1 MYTRRTV
8 AGLAAAYA
16 RKEDGRMKGRRVVM
30 VCLCCAV
37 LGAVWGAG
45 MAFGA
50 GAAPAAGVASDYN
63 DQWPAWRGPEANG
76 VARNA
81 DPPVKWDEKTNVKWK
96 VEIPG
101 SGHASPIVWK
111 DRVFVLTSI
120 PSGEK
125 AGSGDQ
131 KPAAAAI
138 PGIPMKNPGG
148 VQKFEVLCLDRKDH
162 STVWRR
168 TVAEKAPHAA
178 THADGSWASGSPV
191 TDGERLYAFFGSNGL
206 YCLDMNGNPLWD
218 KDLGKMKVRMNFGE
232 GSSPVLCGDRLIV
245 NWDHEAGSFIVAFDK
260 KTGDQLWKIPRE
272 EATSWATP
280 LVVVVGG
287 RRQMG
292 TKATKS
298 ILHYNQVTWDVVVG
312 GKPQVITSATKR
324 IRSYDVATGALVWEC
339 GGMTENV
346 IPSPVAAGGMAYM
359 MSGYRGNALVCVDL
373 SKAKGDITN
382 SPAVLWKYDRD
393 TSYAPSPLLYD
404 GALYFLKSNAEEL
417 SCLEAKTGKV
427 HFSAQKIEGLKGV
440 YSSPVGAK
448 GRVYITGRNG
458 VTVVIQLGPEYKV
471 LATNALDD
479 SFTASAALVGKEMFL
494 RGFKALYCIT
504 EK

>member
-1 MYTRRTV
+1 M
-8 AGLAAAYA
+8 
-16 RKEDGRMKGRRVVM
+16 
-30 VCLCCAV
+30 

-125 AGSGDQ
+125 SGSGDQ
-131 KPAAAAI
+131 KPAGAAI

-148 VQKFEVLCLDRKDH
+148 VRKFEVLCLDRKDH

-206 YCLDMNGNPLWD
+206 YCLDMNGKPLWE
-218 KDLGKMKVRMNFGE
+218 KDLGQMKVRFNFGE

-260 KTGDQLWKIPRE
+260 KTGDPLWKSPRE

-280 LVVVVGG
+280 MVV
-287 RRQMG
+287 
-292 TKATKS
+292 
-298 ILHYNQVTWDVVVG
+298 DVG
-312 GKPQVITSATKR
+312 GKPQVITSATKA
-324 IRSYDVATGALVWEC
+324 IRSYDPATGAVIWEC
-339 GGMTENV
+339 GGMTQNV
-346 IPSPVAAGGMAYM
+346 IPSPATGGGMAYM
-359 MSGYRGNALVCVDL
+359 MSGYKGNALLCVDL

-382 SPAVLWKYDRD
+382 SPAILWKHDRD
-393 TSYAPSPLLYD
+393 TPYAPSPLLYD
-404 GALYFLKSNAEEL
+404 NMLYFLKSNIEEL
-417 SCLEAKTGKV
+417 SCFDAKTGKP
-427 HFSAQKIEGLKGV
+427 HFNAQKLEGLK
-440 YSSPVGAK
+440 
-448 GRVYITGRNG
+448 
-458 VTVVIQLGPEYKV
+458 
-471 LATNALDD
+471 
-479 SFTASAALVGKEMFL
+479 
-494 RGFKALYCIT
+494 
-504 EK
+504 

>member
-1 MYTRRTV
+1 
-8 AGLAAAYA
+8 
-16 RKEDGRMKGRRVVM
+16 MKGRWIVM
-30 VCLCCAV
+30 MCLCCAV

-45 MAFGA
+45 VALGA
-50 GAAPAAGVASDYN
+50 EAAPAAGAAPDYN

-81 DPPVKWDEKTNVKWK
+81 DPPMKWDEKTNVKWK

-101 SGHASPIVWK
+101 GGHASPIVWK

-148 VQKFEVLCLDRKDH
+148 AQKFEVLCLDRKDG
-162 STVWRR
+162 SLVWRR
-168 TVAEKAPHAA
+168 TAAEKAPHAA

-206 YCLDMNGNPLWD
+206 YCLDMNGKPLWD
-218 KDLGKMKVRMNFGE
+218 KDLGKMKVRMDFGE
-232 GSSPVLCGDRLIV
+232 GSSPVLCGDRIIV

-280 LVVVVGG
+280 LVV
-287 RRQMG
+287 
-292 TKATKS
+292 
-298 ILHYNQVTWDVVVG
+298 DVG
-312 GKPQVITSATKR
+312 GKPQVITSATKA
-324 IRSYDVATGALVWEC
+324 IRSYDPATGAVIWEC
-339 GGMTENV
+339 GGMVQNV
-346 IPSPVAAGGMAYM
+346 IPSPVAGGGLAWM
-359 MSGYRGNALVCVDL
+359 MSGYRGNALLCVDL

-382 SPAVLWKYDRD
+382 SPAILWKHDRD
-393 TSYAPSPLLYD
+393 TPYSPSPLLYD
-404 GALYFLKSNAEEL
+404 GTLYFLKSNAEEL

-440 YSSPVGAK
+440 YCSPVGAK

-458 VTVVIQLGPEYKV
+458 VTVVLEKRPAYEV
-471 LATNALDD
+471 LATNKLDD
-479 SFTASAALVGKEMFL
+479 NFTASAALVGKEMFL
-494 RGFKALYCIT
+494 RGHKALYCIA

>member
-1 MYTRRTV
+1 MYTRRAV
-8 AGLAAAYA
+8 AGLAAVYA
-16 RKEDGRMKGRRVVM
+16 RKEDGTMRGGWVVM
-30 VCLCCAV
+30 MCLCCAV

-45 MAFGA
+45 VALGA
-50 GAAPAAGVASDYN
+50 EAAPAAGASSDYN
-63 DQWPAWRGPEANG
+63 DQWPAWRGPEATG

-81 DPPVKWDEKTNVKWK
+81 DPPVKWDEKTNLKWK

-120 PSGEK
+120 PSDNKPE
-125 AGSGDQ
+125 SGDQ
-131 KPAAAAI
+131 KSTASTTSTSSTAPTR
-138 PGIPMKNPGG
+138 PGPPLKQPGG
-148 VQKFEVLCLDRKDH
+148 AQKFEVLCLDRKDG
-162 STVWRR
+162 SSLWRR
-168 TVAEKAPHAA
+168 TVAEKTPHAA

-218 KDLGKMKVRMNFGE
+218 KDLGQMKVRMNFGE

-260 KTGDQLWKIPRE
+260 KTGNELWKIPRE

-280 LVVVVGG
+280 LVVEVE
-287 RRQMG
+287 
-292 TKATKS
+292 
-298 ILHYNQVTWDVVVG
+298 
-312 GKPQVITSATKR
+312 GKPQVITSATKL
-324 IRSYDVATGALVWEC
+324 IRSYDPATGALVWEC
-339 GGMTENV
+339 GGMVQNV
-346 IPSPVAAGGMAYM
+346 IPSPVAGGGMAWM
-359 MSGYRGNALVCVDL
+359 MSGYRGNALLCVDL

-382 SPAVLWKYDRD
+382 SPAILWKHDRD
-393 TSYAPSPLLYD
+393 TPYAPSPLLYD
-404 GALYFLKSNAEEL
+404 NTLYFLKSNNEVL
-417 SCLEAKTGKV
+417 SCFDAKTGKA

-458 VTVVIQLGPEYKV
+458 VTVVLQQGPAYEV
-471 LATNALDD
+471 LATNTLDD

-494 RGFKALYCIT
+494 RGHKALYCIA